1 LKPVDVE
8 EFIAMAGDDE
18 PAEARIPIRRV
29 AVRSFVD
36 GH

>member
-1 LKPVDVE
+1 
-8 EFIAMAGDDE
+8 MAGDDE